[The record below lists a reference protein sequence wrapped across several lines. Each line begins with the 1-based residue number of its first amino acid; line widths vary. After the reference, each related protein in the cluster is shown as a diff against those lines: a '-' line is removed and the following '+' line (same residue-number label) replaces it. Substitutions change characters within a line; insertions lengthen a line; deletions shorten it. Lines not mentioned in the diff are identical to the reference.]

1 MILLLGILA
10 WLAGATLFTLSIRQ
24 LGETNPTERISAFF
38 GSPSHTPR
46 RAYLLR
52 AAGMM
57 LLGAS
62 ALIWTEA
69 LGYWAIG
76 LIAVGA
82 IPALLIHARHN
93 RLAAAH

>member
-1 MILLLGILA
+1 
-10 WLAGATLFTLSIRQ
+10 
-24 LGETNPTERISAFF
+24 
-38 GSPSHTPR
+38 
-46 RAYLLR
+46 
-52 AAGMM
+52 MM